1 MSTGGDLPRNDD
13 DIALG
18 PVCQRG
24 RNRPGM
30 VGCPLWHNGPSLVIP
45 RVVAGV
51 HLPFVAAFTADSLLP
66 SFVSLPPFP
75 LFLFSFSTDDH
86 TWLTPSPPSPPSFP
100 PPHWPHPLRS
110 AMDMVGET
118 EGRTAHAQRDSLL
131 WG

>member
-30 VGCPLWHNGPSLVIP
+30 VGYPLWHNAPSLVIP

-86 TWLTPSPPSPPSFP
+86 TWLPPLPSIPSLSTFIPSST
-100 PPHWPHPLRS
+100 LATS
-110 AMDMVGET
+110 T
-118 EGRTAHAQRDSLL
+118 
-131 WG
+131 